1 MGALPYFVKIP
12 ERWVGVGG
20 GGGGLLSEI
29 PSVVGGMD
37 IFWSHTLPKFLIIIQ
52 LNIFS
57 CN

>member
-20 GGGGLLSEI
+20 RVLSEI

-37 IFWSHTLPKFLIIIQ
+37 IFWSHTLPKFLTIIQ